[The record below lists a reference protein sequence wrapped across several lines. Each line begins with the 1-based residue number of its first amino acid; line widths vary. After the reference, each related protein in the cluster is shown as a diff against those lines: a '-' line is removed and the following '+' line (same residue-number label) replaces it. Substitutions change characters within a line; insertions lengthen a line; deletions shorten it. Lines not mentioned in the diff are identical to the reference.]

1 MMKRIMSL
9 ALTIL
14 LLSSVVMTAS
24 CGDDAAKSAETTAP
38 TASATETQ
46 ATDNSVFDL
55 AAERA
60 NLKADL
66 PDVNFDGREYRVYD
80 SSQQDGNHIAYYYTE
95 EQNGE
100 VVNDAVYAANL
111 AILDSYG
118 AVISPI
124 DTGYGLGD
132 QQIGIRRIIDA
143 GEDAFEIAFGHDMLI
158 PIMSLDGVFLNILDI
173 PYINTDNPWWSQQ
186 GIKDFTVN
194 DVCYMGLGYFTYM
207 GLSTS
212 RILYINEDL
221 AEEYSIPLPYED
233 VFAGTW
239 TLDKL
244 IGMTKDFYEDLN
256 GNSQKDKDDL
266 YGYITE
272 AYLAL
277 YMENFDINVI
287 GKDSDGNLINNIDV
301 NKMTAAIEKLYSWLW
316 ESDGAHIHDINDWNA
331 FPYDAFTNG
340 KLLIGHYY
348 LRSMLSLVRE
358 TEISY
363 GLLPMPKYD
372 DNQENYIGTWYEF
385 PFVFPITMPEE
396 NKEFAGI
403 ITEAMCLEGYKKVF
417 PAYYEVALQS
427 KYFERE
433 SVEMLQLIN
442 DVSGMS
448 FSFAYDTTGLS
459 QSFANLLSKP
469 NPSTNFASYYEKNA
483 KRFDKALEDLAEAF
497 IID

>member
-1 MMKRIMSL
+1 MKRVMSL
-9 ALTIL
+9 ALAIL
-14 LLSSVVMTAS
+14 LLSSTLLTVS
-24 CGDDAAKSAETTAP
+24 CGDNSAQTTETTTSTTSSAET
-38 TASATETQ
+38 Q
-46 ATDNSVFDL
+46 AAADGVFDL
-55 AAERA
+55 ATERA
-60 NLKADL
+60 NLKANL
-66 PDVNFDGREYRVYD
+66 PVVNFDGREYRVYD
-80 SSQQDGNHIAYYYTE
+80 SSQHGGNHIAYYYTD

-111 AILDSYG
+111 AILDNYG
-118 AVISPI
+118 AIITPI
-124 DTGYGLGD
+124 DHGGG
-132 QQIGIRRIIDA
+132 IGEFMNSLRQLIAA
-143 GEDAFEIAFGHDMLI
+143 GEDAFEIAFGHDMHM
-158 PIMSLDGVFLNILDI
+158 PVASLEGIFLNIYDI
-173 PYINTDNPWWSQQ
+173 PYLDTEKPWWSQL
-186 GIKDFTVN
+186 GLKDFTVN

-212 RILYINEDL
+212 RILYLNEDL
-221 AEEYSIPLPYED
+221 AEEYSIALPYED

-244 IGMTKDFYEDLN
+244 IGMTKDFYQDLN
-256 GNSQKDKDDL
+256 GNSQKDEDDL
-266 YGYITE
+266 YGYSTE
-272 AYLAL
+272 AGLYL
-277 YMENFDINVI
+277 YMENFGINII
-287 GKDSDGNLINNIDV
+287 GRDNDGNLINNIDV
-301 NKMTAAIEKLYSWLW
+301 DFMSSAIEKLYGWLW
-316 ESDGAHIHDINDWNA
+316 ESEGAYIHDVSDNNA

-340 KLLIGHYY
+340 KLLMGHYY
-348 LRSMLSLVRE
+348 LRSMLAEIRE

-372 DNQENYIGTWYEF
+372 ENQENYIGTWYEY
-385 PFVFPITMPEE
+385 PFCFPITMPEE

-459 QSFANLLSKP
+459 QSFANLLSTK
-469 NPSTNFASYYEKNA
+469 NPSTNFASYYEKNE
-483 KRFDKALEDLAEAF
+483 KRFNKSIEKLAEAF